1 MNGVHTRLRKFLLSV
16 SDLSDDEQKEAGRWS
31 EFGTGDV
38 PTLGLAFPSI
48 ISDSEASWWGAPPQ
62 PLMARP
68 CLEDGSEG
76 IPPCTTTVGLS
87 GRSCDLLLLYTTML
101 GTAIINARNYIAMQ
115 RRFMQDV
122 SISMIDLRTIFW
134 TKKYQVIARCDFSN
148 LFFLRSYIHI
158 IFVTKSFKSKFH
170 YKRIHWETN

>member
-1 MNGVHTRLRKFLLSV
+1 VINEVHTRLRKFLLSV
-16 SDLSDDEQKEAGRWS
+16 SDLSDGEQEEAGRWS

-68 CLEDGSEG
+68 CLENGSEG

-101 GTAIINARNYIAMQ
+101 GTAIINARNYTALLSSGDYAGCF
-115 RRFMQDV
+115 RFNDWFKNGF
-122 SISMIDLRTIFW
+122 LN
-134 TKKYQVIARCDFSN
+134 KKILSYRQMR
-148 LFFLRSYIHI
+148 FFQ
-158 IFVTKSFKSKFH
+158 SF
-170 YKRIHWETN
+170 